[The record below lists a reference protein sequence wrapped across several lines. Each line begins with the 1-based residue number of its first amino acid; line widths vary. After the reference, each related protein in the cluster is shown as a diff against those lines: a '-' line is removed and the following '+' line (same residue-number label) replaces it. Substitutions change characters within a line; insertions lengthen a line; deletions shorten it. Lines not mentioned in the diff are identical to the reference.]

1 MNLITLLGPTA
12 SGKTTVAT
20 HLAAAIDGEI
30 ISADSRQVY
39 KGMNIGTG
47 KDLDEYTVNGKAIPY
62 HLIDI
67 VDAGYKYNVYEFQ
80 HDFEKAYTN
89 ICSRNKQPIL
99 CGGTGL
105 YLEAILK
112 GYKLVNVPE
121 NPSLRKSLST
131 KSLSELTNLLSGYK
145 RMHNKSDVDSA
156 KRAIRAIEIAEYYQ
170 THPLVETNFPS
181 INSVIFGLDIS
192 REERRN
198 RISYRLKK
206 RIDEGMIDEV
216 KNLLDAG
223 IAADDLIYYGLEYKY
238 ITLYCTQQISYTEM
252 LAQLEVAIHQFAKRQ
267 MTWFRGMEKR
277 GFTIEWIDA
286 LLPLEEKIQ
295 IIRNQINF

>member
-12 SGKTTVAT
+12 SGKTSVAT
-20 HLAAAIDGEI
+20 HLAAAIGGEI

-39 KGMNIGTG
+39 KEMNIGTG
-47 KDLDEYTVNGKAIPY
+47 KDLNEYTVNGKSIPY

-67 VDAGYKYNVYEFQ
+67 VNAGYKYNVYEFQ
-80 HDFEKAYTN
+80 HDFEKAYTD

-105 YLEAILK
+105 YLEAVLK
-112 GYKLVNVPE
+112 GYRLVNVPE

-131 KSLSELTNLLSGYK
+131 KNLAELTDLLSRYK
-145 RMHNKSDVDSA
+145 KMHNKSDVDSV

-170 THPLVETNFPS
+170 TYPLVETNFPS
-181 INSVIFGLDIS
+181 INSIIFGLDIS

-206 RIDEGMIDEV
+206 RMDEGMIDEV

-238 ITLYCTQQISYTEM
+238 ITLYCIQQITYKEM
-252 LAQLEVAIHQFAKRQ
+252 LEQLEVAIHQFAKRQ

-277 GFTIEWIDA
+277 GFTIQWIDA
-286 LLPLEEKIQ
+286 LLPMEEKIQ

>member
-12 SGKTTVAT
+12 SGKTNVAT
-20 HLAAAIDGEI
+20 HLAAAINGEI

-39 KGMNIGTG
+39 KEMNIGTG
-47 KDLDEYTVNGKAIPY
+47 KDLNEYTVNGKFIPY
-62 HLIDI
+62 HLIDR
-67 VDAGYKYNVYEFQ
+67 VNAGYKYNVYEFQ
-80 HDFEKAYTN
+80 HDFEKAYTD

-105 YLEAILK
+105 YLEAVLK
-112 GYKLVNVPE
+112 GYRLVNVPE

-131 KSLSELTNLLSGYK
+131 KSLAELTELLSRYK
-145 RMHNKSDVDSA
+145 KMHNKSDVDSS
-156 KRAIRAIEIAEYYQ
+156 KRTIRAIEIAEYYQ

-181 INSVIFGLDIS
+181 INSIIFGLDIS

-206 RIDEGMIDEV
+206 RMDEGMIDEV
-216 KNLLDAG
+216 KNLLDGG
-223 IAADDLIYYGLEYKY
+223 ITANDLIYYGLEYKY
-238 ITLYCTQQISYTEM
+238 ITLYCTQQITYKEM
-252 LAQLEVAIHQFAKRQ
+252 LEQLEVAIHQFAKRQ

-277 GFTIEWIDA
+277 GFTIQWIDA
-286 LLPLEEKIQ
+286 LLPIEEKIQ